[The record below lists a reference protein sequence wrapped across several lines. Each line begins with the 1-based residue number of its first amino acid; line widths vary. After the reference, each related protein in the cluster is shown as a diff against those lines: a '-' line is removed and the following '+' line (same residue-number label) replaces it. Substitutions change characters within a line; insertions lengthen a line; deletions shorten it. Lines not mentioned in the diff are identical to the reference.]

1 MNIKNWEVSGLNKE
15 EALDI
20 AGRHQLPAIL
30 AMLLQIR
37 GFNTDEKINDV
48 IGEGMEL
55 SSPFE
60 LKDMDKAVERIHA
73 ALDNYER
80 IAVYG
85 DYDAD
90 GVTSTSIVYTYL
102 AANGAD
108 IIYYI
113 PNREGEGYGMNDK
126 AIDFLKEQGVSLI
139 ITVDNGISSVHE
151 VEYASSL
158 GIDVVITDHHRPHE
172 ELPKAVAVVDPY
184 RADCNSR
191 FKDFAG
197 AGVALKLIMA
207 LESEYGDP
215 DMLLE
220 EYADLAALGT
230 VADIVPLTGEN
241 RTIVKRGL
249 DALSNSQRPG
259 VVALLNASISGS
271 REMTSTSLAFT
282 IVPRINATGRM
293 GSPERAVRLLICDDE
308 EEATALSESISE
320 DNSRRRSVE
329 SDITNKVIEI
339 IESDDSLKFSR
350 VIVVEGRDWH
360 HGVVGIVAAR
370 ITERY
375 GKPCMIISYG
385 DGDAK
390 GSGRSVEGFN
400 LFEAI
405 SSCSDLLVKYG
416 GHPMAAGITLESS
429 KIADF
434 RKAINNYA
442 KANYAIMP
450 APTVN
455 VDCKLMPAALNADM
469 PRILSVLEPFGCNN
483 PQPVFGLFRMKLE
496 SVTPVGGG
504 NHLRLMFSR
513 DGVAVT
519 CMKFSQTPAE
529 FPYEPGDVL
538 DLAVTLDAKV
548 FRGVNTLTV
557 LIKEIKPSSVEP
569 KAAIASYRIYEKFRA
584 DEVLSAKEKAE
595 ISPTRDDFAM
605 LYRYI
610 REKGAFRAGVLSL
623 LSRLDTEKF
632 SLAKLLLSL
641 DVLMER
647 GLVTAEPAGDALN
660 IKLCAVSGKVD
671 VMASPILHKINR

>member
-1 MNIKNWEVSGLNKE
+1 MNIKNWEVSTLNKE

-37 GFNTDEKINDV
+37 GFDTDEKINDV

-55 SSPFE
+55 SSSFE
-60 LKDMDKAVERIHA
+60 LKDMDKAAARIHA
-73 ALDNYER
+73 ALDAYER

-113 PNREGEGYGMNDK
+113 PNREGEGYGMNDR

-151 VEYASSL
+151 VEYAKSL

-172 ELPKAVAVVDPY
+172 VLPDAVAVVDPY
-184 RADCNSR
+184 RADCESR
-191 FKDFAG
+191 YKDFSG

-207 LESEYGDP
+207 LEAEYGDP
-215 DMLLE
+215 EMLLD

-230 VADIVPLTGEN
+230 IADIVPLTGEN
-241 RTIVKRGL
+241 RTIVKKGL
-249 DALSNSQRPG
+249 ESLSNSQRPG
-259 VVALLNASISGS
+259 VVALLNASLSGT
-271 REMTSTSLAFT
+271 REMTSTNVAFT

-293 GSPERAVRLLICDDE
+293 GSPERAVRLLICDEE
-308 EEATALSESISE
+308 EEAIALSESISE

-329 SDITNKVIEI
+329 SEITNKVIDI
-339 IESDDSLKFSR
+339 IENDDSLKYSR

-385 DGDAK
+385 DGEAK

-405 SSCSDLLVKYG
+405 SSCAAELIKYG
-416 GHPMAAGITLESS
+416 GHPMAAGITLERS

-434 RKAINNYA
+434 RRAINDYA
-442 KANYAIMP
+442 KEHYALMP
-450 APTVN
+450 APAVN

-469 PRILSVLEPFGCNN
+469 PRILSVLEPFGSAN
-483 PQPVFGLFRMKLE
+483 PQPVFGLFRMKLD

-504 NHLRLMFSR
+504 NHLRLGFSR

-519 CMKFSQTPAE
+519 CMKFSQTTQE
-529 FPYEPGDVL
+529 FPYEVGDIL

-557 LIKEIKPSSVEP
+557 LIKEMKPSSLEP
-569 KAAIASYRIYEKFRA
+569 KKAIASYRIYEKFRA
-584 DEVLSAKEKAE
+584 GEVLSAKEATE
-595 ISPTRDDFAM
+595 ITPTRDDFAQ

-610 REKGAFRAGVLSL
+610 REKGGVKAGVLSL
-623 LSRLDTEKF
+623 LSHLDAEKF
-632 SLAKLLLSL
+632 SLAKLLLSI
-641 DVLMER
+641 DVLLER
-647 GLVTAEPAGDALN
+647 GLVTAEAAGDALN
-660 IKLCAVSGKVD
+660 LKLCPVSGKVD
-671 VMASPILHKINR
+671 IMASPILHKINR

>member
-1 MNIKNWEVSGLNKE
+1 MNIKNWEVSELNKD

-20 AGRHQLPAIL
+20 ARRHQLPAIL

-37 GFNTDEKINDV
+37 GFNTDEKIEDA

-60 LKDMDKAVERIHA
+60 IKDMDKAAERIHA
-73 ALDNYER
+73 ALDSYER

-90 GVTSTSIVYTYL
+90 GVTATSILYTYL

-108 IIYYI
+108 VIYYI
-113 PNREGEGYGMNDK
+113 PKREGEGYGMNDG

-151 VEYASSL
+151 VEYAGSL

-172 ELPKAVAVVDPY
+172 LLPKAVAVVDPY
-184 RADCNSR
+184 RADCSSKY
-191 FKDFAG
+191 KDYAG

-215 DMLLE
+215 EMMLE

-230 VADIVPLTGEN
+230 IADIVPLTGEN
-241 RTIVKRGL
+241 RTIVRRGL
-249 DALSNSQRPG
+249 ASLSNSQRPG
-259 VVALLNASISGS
+259 VVALINSALSGN
-271 REMTSTSLAFT
+271 REMTSTSVAFT

-293 GSPERAVRLLICDDE
+293 GSPERAVRLLICDEE
-308 EEATALSESISE
+308 EEAIALSESISE

-329 SDITNKVIEI
+329 SEITNKVIDI
-339 IESDDSLKFSR
+339 IENDDSLKYSP

-375 GKPCMIISYG
+375 GKPCMIISCG
-385 DGDAK
+385 DGEAK

-405 SSCSDLLVKYG
+405 SSCGDKLIKYG
-416 GHPMAAGITLESS
+416 GHPMAAGITLECSE
-429 KIADF
+429 IEAF
-434 RKAINNYA
+434 RRAINDYA
-442 KANYAIMP
+442 KANHYIMP
-450 APTVN
+450 APTVT
-455 VDCKLMPAALNADM
+455 VDCKLMPSALNADM
-469 PRILSVLEPFGCNN
+469 PRILSVLEPFGCSN

-513 DGVAVT
+513 DGVGVT
-519 CMKFSQTPAE
+519 CMKFSQTLAE
-529 FPYEPGDVL
+529 FPYEIGDVL

-557 LIKEIKPSSVEP
+557 LVKEMKPSSVEP
-569 KAAIASYRIYEKFRA
+569 EKAIASYRIYEKFRA
-584 DEVLSAKEKAE
+584 GEALSGLEKAE
-595 ISPTRDDFAM
+595 ITPTRDDFAKI
-605 LYRYI
+605 YRYI
-610 REKGAFRAGVLSL
+610 REKGAVRSGALSL
-623 LSRLDTEKF
+623 LSHLDAETF
-632 SLAKLLLSL
+632 SLSKLLLCL
-641 DVLMER
+641 DVLAER
-647 GLVTAEPAGDALN
+647 GLITAEPAGDALN

-671 VMASPILHKINR
+671 IMASPILHKINR